1 MPTEAQRKANR
12 KQDGT
17 RKRVPLWLD
26 AEGPE
31 LKELE
36 RIMRKQKLPDRMAAL
51 RFVLGIELD
60 G

>member
-26 AEGPE
+26 ADGPE
-31 LKELE
+31 IKALE
-36 RIMRKQKLPDRMAAL
+36 RIMQKQKLPDRMAAL
-51 RFVLGIELD
+51 RWLLSRA
-60 G
+60 